1 MAKSFI
7 ADRKEAG
14 LLLAEK
20 LLEYK
25 NKNALVL
32 AIPRGGV
39 PVGAEITKHLN
50 LALDLVMAKK
60 IPHPMNAEFAIGSV
74 AADVVLL
81 DPVKDIPRYYIESTT
96 EKLKQ
101 EIGERYTS
109 LTGKTKLPSVKNKTI
124 ILVDDGIATGNTLLA
139 AASMLKKK
147 GAQKIVVAIPVLP
160 FDRIKK
166 IKSKVDELIYLQA
179 PGYFPGVGAFYRNF
193 EQVSDEDVKR
203 LLKENN
209 KFVESESNELE
220 WMNDYFLL

>member
-20 LLEYK
+20 LLDYK
-25 NKNALVL
+25 NKNVLVL

-39 PVGAEITKHLN
+39 PVAAEIAKHLN
-50 LALDLVMAKK
+50 LGMDLVIAKK

-81 DPVKDIPRYYIESTT
+81 DPVKDIPRHYIETTT
-96 EKLKQ
+96 EKLKH
-101 EIGERYTS
+101 EMGERYTS
-109 LTGKTKLPSVKNKTI
+109 LTGKTKLPSVKNKII

-139 AASMLKKK
+139 AASMLRKK
-147 GAQKIVVAIPVLP
+147 GAQKIIVAVPVLP
-160 FDRIKK
+160 YDRIKK
-166 IKSKVDELIYLQA
+166 MESKVDELIYLQA

-193 EQVSDEDVKR
+193 DQVSDEQVKIM
-203 LLKENN
+203 LKENN